1 MKHNYNKRHLL
12 VVRRRLIES
21 SATISHV
28 LSTIGITEMDTR
40 DGYNS
45 SWYESMCCCYAAVG

>member
-1 MKHNYNKRHLL
+1 MERNYNKRHLR

-21 SATISHV
+21 SATISYA

-45 SWYESMCCCYAAVG
+45 SWYDSMFCCYAR